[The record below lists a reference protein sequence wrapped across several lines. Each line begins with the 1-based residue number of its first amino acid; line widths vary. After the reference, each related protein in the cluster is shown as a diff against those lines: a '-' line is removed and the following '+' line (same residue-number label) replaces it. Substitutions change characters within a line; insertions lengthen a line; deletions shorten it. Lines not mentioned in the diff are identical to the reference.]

1 MEEFEMK
8 LIDAYNLEGL
18 YSKLSSRTD
27 LPIKTTYKLLKFF
40 DSIKKDSDFYRE
52 ELVKILN
59 EYAQRDENNDIVMA
73 ADGKNILVKP
83 DCTEECEKKLN
94 ELAVID
100 AETPSVTFSIEEL
113 PDGLSLQE
121 LQLLRPFIEEEE

>member
-1 MEEFEMK
+1 MK

>member
-1 MEEFEMK
+1 MK

-94 ELAVID
+94 ELAIID